1 MEINYNHQGKWSVEA
16 VKQRY
21 SDLRILLGGVEGF
34 ELIPRNY
41 TNRGGITWI
50 YNIMDAVVDGVQ
62 LGDNA
67 CVQLSIDY
75 ITDNIMGSTTG
86 YIRERMARALRHAE
100 LKEHQKKQLAEVFL
114 NQLARRDLH
123 KEFKEYSRLFKT
135 IGIEPYRKEIEKYAS
150 SEKQYIQRAAQR
162 LLA

>member
-1 MEINYNHQGKWSVEA
+1 MEINYNDQGKWSVEA

-34 ELIPRNY
+34 ELNPRMY
-41 TNRGGITWI
+41 TNKSGFTWI
-50 YNIMDAVVDGVQ
+50 YNVMNAVVDGVQ

-75 ITDNIMGSTTG
+75 IEDNIMCSTTG
-86 YIRERMARALRHAE
+86 YIRERMARALRHVE

-114 NQLARRDLH
+114 NQLEDQNLY

-135 IGIEPYRKEIEKYAS
+135 IGIEPFRKEIEKYAS
-150 SEKQYIQRAAQR
+150 SEKQYIQRAVQK